1 MAAMALTACGLPP
14 GAFDAP
20 MRNARMVQGP
30 PIEDVVTSFDRALSC
45 LRGKIQPGILFAV
58 GQVVDATGKETY
70 ADGGTGKFVTQG
82 AGEMVQTALFRSGVS
97 VVNRRD
103 PNISITEANW
113 GIRDIKRQMPVN
125 FYVSGSINSLDFI
138 PGGGF
143 SAQVAGIGPRKK
155 QSRILV
161 ALDLTMTD
169 AYTGRVVASIPL
181 QKQIYTSEMGASAS
195 TFFGDTLVQLDAG
208 GMEREA
214 MHFALR
220 QMLSLATFELLG
232 QLMDQDT
239 YATCR
244 ARVALDAGA
253 ITAQG
258 TADRAAL
265 DQAIRAMHDSA
276 PPPAPLPLEVPVSK
290 NDMAPATIPQA
301 SQGSGMAQ
309 QVAAA
314 QPKAAGAAT
323 PPPSLGPAKG
333 QPPGLSTEAL
343 AKGRQ
348 ATTAATQAIRASR
361 ESIDAPNRK
370 IAVEKAAEALQL
382 SNYALLLLREAA
394 ELGFNGDEGEIA
406 AVVIQQALKAAQE
419 AGTAAAQRQSDVKT
433 EAQAKSAADAK
444 AAEDAAKD
452 KPAELPPTQTVTP
465 PPQIP
470 TETPPPP
477 GGPVEDRRSM
487 GGQ

>member
-1 MAAMALTACGLPP
+1 MAAMALTGCALPP
-14 GAFDAP
+14 GTFESP
-20 MRNARMVQGP
+20 GSNVRMVDGP
-30 PIEDVVTSFDRALSC
+30 PIQDVVTSFDHALSC
-45 LRGKIQPGILFAV
+45 LRGKIQPGVLFGV

-82 AGEMVQTALFRSGVS
+82 AGEMVQTALFRAGVS

-113 GIRDIKRQMPVN
+113 GIRDIKRQAPVN

-143 SAQVAGIGPRKK
+143 NATVAGIGPRKR

-169 AYTGRVVASIPL
+169 AYTGRVVANIPL
-181 QKQIYTSEMGASAS
+181 QKQIYTSESGASAG

-220 QMLSLATFELLG
+220 QMLNLATFELLG
-232 QLMDQDT
+232 QLMNQDV
-239 YATCR
+239 YAACR
-244 ARVALDAGA
+244 SKVASDAGG

-265 DQAIRAMHDSA
+265 SQAIRAMHEPV
-276 PPPAPLPLEVPVSK
+276 PPPAPVALEVPVSK
-290 NDMAPATIPQA
+290 GDAAPATP
-301 SQGSGMAQ
+301 AQ
-309 QVAAA
+309 PAAGAAPAAAA
-314 QPKAAGAAT
+314 QPEGQAGSVPQLE
-323 PPPSLGPAKG
+323 PPHG
-333 QPPGLSTEAL
+333 QPAGLPPEAL
-343 AKGRQ
+343 AKGRK
-348 ATTAATQAIRASR
+348 ATQAATQAIRVAR
-361 ESIDAPNRK
+361 ESIDAPDRK
-370 IAVEKAAEALQL
+370 VAVEKAAEALQL
-382 SNYALLLLREAA
+382 SNFALMLLREAA
-394 ELGFNGDEGEIA
+394 EQGFNGDEGEIA

-419 AGTAAAQRQSDVKT
+419 AGTAAALRQSDVKT
-433 EAQAKSAADAK
+433 QAQA
-444 AAEDAAKD
+444 EAAKP
-452 KPAELPPTQTVTP
+452 KPATPAAPSAPAAAPVAPTAPAVP
-465 PPQIP
+465 V
-470 TETPPPP
+470 P
-477 GGPVEDRRSM
+477 GGPVEDRRVI

>member
-1 MAAMALTACGLPP
+1 MNRWSTILATLALTGCALPP
-14 GAFDAP
+14 GTFESPGD
-20 MRNARMVQGP
+20 NVRMVDGP
-30 PIEDVVTSFDRALSC
+30 PIQDVVTSFDDALSC

-82 AGEMVQTALFRSGVS
+82 AGEMVQTALFRAGVS

-113 GIRDIKRQMPVN
+113 GIRDIKRQAPVN

-143 SAQVAGIGPRKK
+143 SATVAGIGPRKR

-169 AYTGRVVASIPL
+169 AYTGRVVANIPL
-181 QKQIYTSEMGASAS
+181 QKQIYTSEIGASAG
-195 TFFGDTLVQLDAG
+195 TFFGDTLVQMDAG

-220 QMLSLATFELLG
+220 QMLNLATFELLG
-232 QLMDQDT
+232 QLMNQDV
-239 YATCR
+239 YAGCR
-244 ARVALDAGA
+244 TKVALDAGA

-265 DQAIRAMHDSA
+265 SDAIRSMRNNV
-276 PPPAPLPLEVPVSK
+276 PPPLPKDLEVPLSMADTAQANLVPTVAPQS
-290 NDMAPATIPQA
+290 APAAQGNPEPQLRA
-301 SQGSGMAQ
+301 
-309 QVAAA
+309 
-314 QPKAAGAAT
+314 PE
-323 PPPSLGPAKG
+323 G
-333 QPPGLSTEAL
+333 QPAGLPAEAL
-343 AKGRQ
+343 ARGRK
-348 ATTAATQAIRASR
+348 ATQAATQAIRVAR
-361 ESIDAPNRK
+361 ESLDAPDRK

-382 SNYALLLLREAA
+382 SNFALMLLREAA
-394 ELGFNGDEGEIA
+394 EQGFNGDEGEVA

-419 AGTAAAQRQSDVKT
+419 AGTAATMRQSDVKT
-433 EAQAKSAADAK
+433 QAQATGAGKSTVPAAD
-444 AAEDAAKD
+444 DSV
-452 KPAELPPTQTVTP
+452 PAV
-465 PPQIP
+465 
-470 TETPPPP
+470 PPPP
-477 GGPVEDRRSM
+477 PSAPLVPLPGGPIQDRRAI

>member
-1 MAAMALTACGLPP
+1 MAAMALTSCGLPP
-14 GAFDAP
+14 GAFDGP
-20 MRNARMVQGP
+20 TRNARMVQGP
-30 PIEDVVTSFDRALSC
+30 PIEDVVTSFDHALSC

-82 AGEMVQTALFRSGVS
+82 AGEMVQSALFRSGVS

-103 PNISITEANW
+103 PNIAITEANW

-169 AYTGRVVASIPL
+169 AYTGRLVASIPL
-181 QKQIYTSEMGASAS
+181 QKQIYTSEIGASAS

-232 QLMDQDT
+232 QLMNQDT
-239 YATCR
+239 YAICR
-244 ARVALDAGA
+244 SKVAQDAGI
-253 ITAQG
+253 ITTQG
-258 TADRAAL
+258 TADRNAL
-265 DQAIRAMHDSA
+265 SLAIRAMNDTAS
-276 PPPAPLPLEVPVSK
+276 PPVPPALAVPVSK
-290 NDMAPATIPQA
+290 AQAPAQQPG
-301 SQGSGMAQ
+301 QGGAPTA
-309 QVAAA
+309 QVAAPA
-314 QPKAAGAAT
+314 GPAPAA
-323 PPPSLGPAKG
+323 LGPAKG
-333 QPPGLSTEAL
+333 QPPGLPLEAL
-343 AKGRQ
+343 ARGRQ
-348 ATTAATQAIRASR
+348 ATTAATQAIRSAR
-361 ESIDAPNRK
+361 ESIDAPTRK
-370 IAVEKAAEALQL
+370 LSVEKAAEALQL

-394 ELGFNGDEGEIA
+394 EMGFNGDEGEIA
-406 AVVIQQALKAAQE
+406 AVVVQQALKAAQE

-433 EAQAKSAADAK
+433 EAQAKADA
-444 AAEDAAKD
+444 DANLATG
-452 KPAELPPTQTVTP
+452 AVTP
-465 PPQIP
+465 APGPAQTPSPQTP
-470 TETPPPP
+470 QSQTPPPP
-477 GGPVEDRRSM
+477 GGPVQDPRNL
-487 GGQ
+487 GGR